1 MNGRIYCR
9 AMTARCEVDHD
20 GGKTRASWY
29 RMNGQDET
37 LTLERFESLL
47 DAYGG
52 DLSRWPAASG
62 RAAEALI
69 ATSREA
75 RARHVE
81 AQGLDLLL
89 AKASRP
95 SPERLSL
102 LADRIVAA
110 AGGDTRQ
117 QERAERGAGADI
129 LQLPVG
135 RIGGKGR
142 TPPSVGQ
149 DAVGETASVAARR
162 PRAPWR
168 AMTALAASLAFGIVI
183 GLSDFVPASAVNI
196 GAWFDAAGDSEIVL
210 SGLQLDSL
218 SMLDEDQI

>member
-1 MNGRIYCR
+1 M
-9 AMTARCEVDHD
+9 DHD

-52 DLSRWPAASG
+52 DLSRWPVASV

-75 RARHVE
+75 RTRYIE
-81 AQGLDLLL
+81 AQRLDLLL

-110 AGGDTRQ
+110 AGRETRQ
-117 QERAERGAGADI
+117 QERAETGAGARI
-129 LQLPVG
+129 LQLP
-135 RIGGKGR
+135 
-142 TPPSVGQ
+142 
-149 DAVGETASVAARR
+149 AARVGGTGQRALSTRQGTVAGSAAVAPPR

-168 AMTALAASLAFGIVI
+168 AMTALAASLAFGVVI
-183 GLSDFVPASAVNI
+183 GLSDLVPASAVNI
-196 GAWFDAAGDSEIVL
+196 GALFDAAGDSEIVL

-218 SMLDEDQI
+218 SVLDEDQI